1 MGVPACSGG
10 IRRLFR
16 VGLTMARYRGQMALY
31 EAMQKSRLKPASA
44 VTPMESRP
52 KPEPK
57 PEPQVE
63 LEPQAAAAE
72 VQPVDAAVD
81 ATADTAVAE
90 TAPIEEQT
98 PTPAS
103 PAVRWQRPR
112 RIQLNA
118 GQLEL
123 TIPYPI
129 VGAILLALILIILA
143 AYRLGQSG
151 VHTP

>member
-1 MGVPACSGG
+1 
-10 IRRLFR
+10 
-16 VGLTMARYRGQMALY
+16 MARYRGQMALY
-31 EAMQKSRLKPASA
+31 EAMQKSRLKPGSA
-44 VTPMESRP
+44 VTPMESPP

-57 PEPQVE
+57 LEPQVRPEPQVQT
-63 LEPQAAAAE
+63 EPEAVAVEEAL
-72 VQPVDAAVD
+72 PVDAV
-81 ATADTAVAE
+81 TAQPAE
-90 TAPIEEQT
+90 TAAVEEL
-98 PTPAS
+98 TPAS

-129 VGAILLALILIILA
+129 VGAIILALILIILA

-151 VHTP
+151 VHAS

>member
-1 MGVPACSGG
+1 
-10 IRRLFR
+10 
-16 VGLTMARYRGQMALY
+16 MARYRGQMALY
-31 EAMQKSRLKPASA
+31 EAMQKSRLKPGSA

-57 PEPQVE
+57 LEPQVE

-72 VQPVDAAVD
+72 VQSVDVTVD
-81 ATADTAVAE
+81 ATVDSAVEAAVAE
-90 TAPIEEQT
+90 TAPVEEL
-98 PTPAS
+98 TPAS

-123 TIPYPI
+123 TIPYPL
-129 VGAILLALILIILA
+129 VGAIILALILIILA
-143 AYRLGQSG
+143 AYRWGQSG
-151 VHTP
+151 VPTP

>member
-1 MGVPACSGG
+1 
-10 IRRLFR
+10 
-16 VGLTMARYRGQMALY
+16 MALY
-31 EAMQKSRLKPASA
+31 EAMQKSRLKPGSA

-63 LEPQAAAAE
+63 LELQADAAE
-72 VQPVDAAVD
+72 VQSVDAMVDSAVE
-81 ATADTAVAE
+81 ATADAAVAE
-90 TAPIEEQT
+90 TAPVEEQT
-98 PTPAS
+98 PAS
-103 PAVRWQRPR
+103 AAVRWQRPR

-129 VGAILLALILIILA
+129 VGAIILALILIILA
-143 AYRLGQSG
+143 AYRWGQSG